1 MASLVIWLL
10 YLYYHLGFVYIVFD
24 IRNEK
29 EREKLQLLNCPM
41 FQNMDG
47 WSLFLMCLGM
57 GIGLAIG
64 LFLLAGTF
72 YLIWRFIRAIEKR
85 DSH

>member
-1 MASLVIWLL
+1 M
-10 YLYYHLGFVYIVFD
+10 
-24 IRNEK
+24 
-29 EREKLQLLNCPM
+29 LNCPM

-47 WSLFLMCLGM
+47 WGLFLMCLGM

-85 DSH
+85 ESH